1 MSTAAGDEQLAGEEY
16 STIPL
21 DAPAEIYRAAF
32 DAVTS
37 RLDTQFASIDELRSR
52 ALGTM
57 GSIGTLLGVLS
68 ALGASR
74 PDRWMV
80 VLALVA
86 SGLAV
91 VLLAGVLWPINK
103 LGQEPRD
110 SLDNLKTYAHNGDDA
125 VNYFY
130 VYSCRDK
137 ETLWRD
143 NELKMG
149 RRLSVYSCG
158 LTVALA
164 AVVLWGI
171 AIGLK

>member
-1 MSTAAGDEQLAGEEY
+1 MSTVSDSDGSAATDYEA
-16 STIPL
+16 IPL

-37 RLDTQFASIDELRSR
+37 RLDSQFTSIDELRSR

-74 PDRWMV
+74 PHRWIV

-86 SGLAV
+86 SALAI
-91 VLLAGVLWPINK
+91 VLLALVLWPINK

-110 SLDNLKTYAHNGDDA
+110 SFDNLKTYACNRENA
-125 VNYFY
+125 VSYFY

-137 ETLWRD
+137 ETLWKD
-143 NELKMG
+143 NERQMG
-149 RRLSVYSCG
+149 KKLFVYSCG
-158 LTVALA
+158 LVVALVA
-164 AVVLWGI
+164 FVLWGF